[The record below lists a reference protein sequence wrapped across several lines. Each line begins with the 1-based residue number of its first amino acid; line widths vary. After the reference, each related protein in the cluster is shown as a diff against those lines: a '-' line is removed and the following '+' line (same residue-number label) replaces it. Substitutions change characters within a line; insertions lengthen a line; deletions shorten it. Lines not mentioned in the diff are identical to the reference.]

1 MPRFA
6 AATVLVA
13 AALALIALAP
23 TAATA
28 GSGAEK
34 CGKHIV
40 NGGGWWRLKA
50 EKTSCKSARK
60 LADHFVFKAGG
71 LDDGYRD
78 WVCAKVQLGD
88 EVWRVQC
95 LRKKNEKQQKVTF
108 LYGA

>member
-1 MPRFA
+1 MPRLA
-6 AATVLVA
+6 AYVTALIAT
-13 AALALIALAP
+13 LALIALIPGGAS
-23 TAATA
+23 A

-50 EKTSCKSARK
+50 EDVSCKSARA

-71 LDDGYRD
+71 VDDGFRD
-78 WVCAKVQLGD
+78 WICAKVQLGD

-95 LRKKNEKQQKVTF
+95 LRPKGNKQQRATF